1 MSHKVQSS
9 WYLAQT
15 KPNAHALAV
24 RNLARQGLTT
34 FLPLHAVTGRNAS
47 RFVARLRPLFPGYL
61 FVEIPNRSA
70 PWRAINSTLG
80 IARLVSFGP
89 EPIPVPDGL
98 VLALQKRCDSDG
110 TLMETT
116 EIKAGDPVQ
125 IMQGPFSEFVARV
138 EQIAPDQR
146 VWVLIDMM
154 GRTTRI
160 AVPRDGVLPL

>member
-1 MSHKVQSS
+1 
-9 WYLAQT
+9 
-15 KPNAHALAV
+15 
-24 RNLARQGLTT
+24 
-34 FLPLHAVTGRNAS
+34 
-47 RFVARLRPLFPGYL
+47 
-61 FVEIPNRSA
+61 
-70 PWRAINSTLG
+70 
-80 IARLVSFGP
+80 
-89 EPIPVPDGL
+89 
-98 VLALQKRCDSDG
+98 
-110 TLMETT
+110 METT